1 MLLVAVLKVVVELVE
16 LDELETELEEETLE
30 VVVELPAPEVEEVET
45 EVVEV
50 EDSREDDAELL
61 GDQPQG

>member
-1 MLLVAVLKVVVELVE
+1 VLKVVVELE
-16 LDELETELEEETLE
+16 ELETELAEETLE
-30 VVVELPAPEVEEVET
+30 VVVELPAPEAEEVEA

-50 EDSREDDAELL
+50 EDSREEDAELL